1 MCLEFATFD
10 WPNFRLRAGIRR
22 RPNLYFL
29 NELENERAFGRLPN
43 GFKKPFLAGEP
54 LAFER
59 TTEDLVFWKSEN
71 AAALGRISSPRI
83 RRILN
88 FPQPDLWGVGEISLV
103 RLARLPGLSHPA
115 QESLQNLGHARQES
129 PYVFGLNQVRLH
141 RMILLWTPDY
151 NRTSGSSALD
161 FFAGFWSAANTI
173 RGQADF

>member
-83 RRILN
+83 RRN
-88 FPQPDLWGVGEISLV
+88 FTCPVSALIRIWED
-103 RLARLPGLSHPA
+103 RLSSGHALLIRSFLLGPGL
-115 QESLQNLGHARQES
+115 L
-129 PYVFGLNQVRLH
+129 
-141 RMILLWTPDY
+141 TD
-151 NRTSGSSALD
+151 
-161 FFAGFWSAANTI
+161 
-173 RGQADF
+173 

>member
-1 MCLEFATFD
+1 MCPRFLFVDTNKSAHKGHHPHSHSWSTHGWNRTLTNQQETVCLEFATFD

-43 GFKKPFLAGEP
+43 GFKKPFLSGEP

-103 RLARLPGLSHPA
+103 RVRRLPGLT
-115 QESLQNLGHARQES
+115 LR
-129 PYVFGLNQVRLH
+129 R
-141 RMILLWTPDY
+141 
-151 NRTSGSSALD
+151 
-161 FFAGFWSAANTI
+161 
-173 RGQADF
+173 

>member
-1 MCLEFATFD
+1 MV
-10 WPNFRLRAGIRR
+10 FRLNQPSQTNFQLLGHCGWTSTECCVD
-22 RPNLYFL
+22 PL
-29 NELENERAFGRLPN
+29 
-43 GFKKPFLAGEP
+43 KPP
-54 LAFER
+54 
-59 TTEDLVFWKSEN
+59 
-71 AAALGRISSPRI
+71 
-83 RRILN
+83 
-88 FPQPDLWGVGEISLV
+88 
-103 RLARLPGLSHPA
+103 RLPGLSHPA